1 MTNDNIINTA
11 ENESSGAMDND
22 LNTNSP
28 TTDELTPPSA
38 VSSSDDATTPAPA
51 AAPVNASPRSTMY
64 TPDATPAD
72 IPEYEQPQPI
82 RRSTDIKTA
91 RLQYSAYSDMCPAPK
106 SYYAPIS
113 PAAYTW
119 MMVLFSIPVIGFFI
133 AIIYASTANKLAK
146 RNFAFGYM
154 ILVMILVTIC
164 AIAAILLAYVF
175 RDAGAEFWKWFSN
188 LIKALS

>member
-11 ENESSGAMDND
+11 ENGSSGVLDTD

-28 TTDELTPPSA
+28 ATEEMIPSSA
-38 VSSSDDATTPAPA
+38 VSASDDATTPAPTA
-51 AAPVNASPRSTMY
+51 ATVNAPPRSTMH
-64 TPDATPAD
+64 TSDATAAD
-72 IPEYEQPQPI
+72 MPDEPQPI
-82 RRSTDIKTA
+82 RRSADIKTA

-113 PAAYTW
+113 PVSYTW

-154 ILVMILVTIC
+154 MLVMMLVTIC
-164 AIAAILLAYVF
+164 AIAAILLTYVF
-175 RDAGAEFWKWFSN
+175 RDAGAAFWEWFTG
-188 LIKALS
+188 LIKALT